1 MSIDEYKQMNEN
13 FETDIYENIDLRKC
27 IINRNVIGGPS
38 PEQVRNHIEKIKS
51 QIEDWQ
57 KENVDKNVD
66 SW

>member
-51 QIEDWQ
+51 QIED
-57 KENVDKNVD
+57 
-66 SW
+66 